1 MTAGTGESRDGG
13 EIEALV
19 TDRYLESLLVGDQ
32 DGRPGLGLAP
42 AGFAPAGYAPLDR
55 LQPAVR
61 LAATQLT
68 RDLPRFHPSFRFEER
83 LALRLVGIA
92 DAMRLPAAAGA
103 EGTLIRLDPAPGPGD
118 LVFDPLAAGSLDDDR
133 FLGSILDGPLDERL
147 DRVRPLLIGGALTSA
162 ALSLAGAVFVA
173 WRRTRPPL
181 TPMARA
187 ARAVARGRL
196 A

>member
-1 MTAGTGESRDGG
+1 VTAGTGESRDGG

-32 DGRPGLGLAP
+32 NGRPGLGLAP
-42 AGFAPAGYAPLDR
+42 AGFVPAGFVPLDR

-83 LALRLVGIA
+83 LALRLAGIA

-103 EGTLIRLDPAPGPGD
+103 EGTLIRLDPARGPGE
-118 LVFDPLAAGSLDDDR
+118 LLFDPLADR
-133 FLGSILDGPLDERL
+133 SLDERL